1 MPKLTPI
8 QWLIFAAFLA
18 FYGFAVFAL
27 TRDHYLR
34 MPRPAV
40 AAAPAA
46 QSPHG
51 LPPSQQPRTWIQDA
65 MEPGSGTVP
74 ASVTETNPVLLNQN
88 ADELFAQKRYAEA
101 IPLYRR
107 AIELDPEGLDA
118 YNDLGLALHYGGQ
131 TQAGLEIL
139 RVGTDKDPGFQRIW
153 LTLGFVSAQS
163 GDAAGAGEAL
173 QKALDLDPDNG
184 IGQEAKRLMGML
196 RGE

>member
-1 MPKLTPI
+1 MCVIDTQIHIKQIVCRYEVAFSVQTNVVGED
-8 QWLIFAAFLA
+8 IFGGIDNLCGA
-18 FYGFAVFAL
+18 
-27 TRDHYLR
+27 R
-34 MPRPAV
+34 
-40 AAAPAA
+40 
-46 QSPHG
+46 
-51 LPPSQQPRTWIQDA
+51 
-65 MEPGSGTVP
+65 MEPGAGMVS

-184 IGQEAKRLMGML
+184 IGQEAKRLMGL
-196 RGE
+196 LEGH